1 MESNSVFIQ
10 GGPCLIF
17 CGLKGGPLF
26 GGGQLLEMG
35 SYLRKPGMQHSSSN
49 AVLPFRYIGSLINTQ
64 IQVYAMIAEC
74 LWSD

>member
-1 MESNSVFIQ
+1 MVIGLSGVQFSLYSRGSLFQ
-10 GGPCLIF
+10 LIF

-49 AVLPFRYIGSLINTQ
+49 AVLPFRYIGTLINTQ
-64 IQVYAMIAEC
+64 IQV
-74 LWSD
+74 S